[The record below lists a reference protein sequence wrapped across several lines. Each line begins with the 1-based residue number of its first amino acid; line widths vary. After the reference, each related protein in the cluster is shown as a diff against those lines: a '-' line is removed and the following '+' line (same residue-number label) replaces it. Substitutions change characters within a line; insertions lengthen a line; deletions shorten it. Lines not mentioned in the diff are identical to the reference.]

1 MAHDVF
7 ISYASQDKLV
17 ADAVCSAL
25 EAENIR
31 CWFAPRDIP
40 LGEHWAASINN
51 AIKTASIMVLIFS
64 ENSNQSE
71 QVINELT
78 LAVKSKVTV
87 MPFKIEDAL
96 PHGVMEYYLAAT
108 HWLDA
113 MNPPTK
119 KQIDNLVEKIKSG
132 LGVKQAKVVATQV
145 ESQEVTA
152 SIPEIKQRPKKETPV
167 INKKTGL
174 AVVAVLACALLLFGG
189 YRLLNPVS
197 ENDAIEAVAEVGSD
211 QQAVPATAP
220 PKDTAGNEIVV
231 TSTADSGDG
240 TLRWALQTARSGDT
254 ITFDP
259 AVFPPTNPQIINI
272 YSELPALAWGN
283 MTIDASNA
291 GVIIDGTE
299 AQDTTNYLSGL
310 QLSSSENIIMGLQII
325 NCLSYNFD
333 PKYLGAS
340 GAAIKINNAASN
352 NIIGGDRSMGS
363 GPHGQGNLI
372 NGCTH
377 GMDIGDGASHNII
390 KGNLIGTDL
399 NGTATNSKPANSVGI
414 IISEGANNNIVGPD
428 NIIAFNNVGII
439 IGEPIGH
446 ICWREGTANNIVTEN
461 RIFNN
466 WDKAIKLNGDA
477 NNYITA
483 PRISV
488 VNLKD
493 GTVSGNAIPNSKIE
507 IFSDSGRGGETFE
520 GSTEADGEGNFIFSA
535 DRALKGPNIT
545 ATATDED
552 GNTSEFSAPY
562 FR

>member
-25 EAENIR
+25 ESENIR

-51 AIKTASIMVLIFS
+51 AIKTTSIMVLIFS
-64 ENSNQSE
+64 ENSNQSD

-87 MPFKIEDAL
+87 IPFKIEDAL
-96 PHGVMEYYLAAT
+96 PQGVMEYYLAAT

-119 KQIDNLVEKIKSG
+119 KQIDTLVEKIKSG
-132 LGVKQAKVVATQV
+132 LGVKQAKVVATHG

-152 SIPEIKQRPKKETPV
+152 SIPEIKQRPEKETPV

-211 QQAVPATAP
+211 QQAVQTTAP
-220 PKDTAGNEIVV
+220 PKDEAGNEIVV

-240 TLRWALQTARSGDT
+240 TLRWALQTARYGDT
-254 ITFDP
+254 IIFDP
-259 AVFPPTNPQIINI
+259 GVFPPDEPDTI
-272 YSELPALAWGN
+272 YIKSKLPELKIGN
-283 MTIDASNA
+283 LTIDASNA
-291 GVIIDGTE
+291 GVIIDARYAE
-299 AQDTTNYLSGL
+299 EEFIQGL
-310 QLSSSENIIMGLQII
+310 VISSSGNRIMGLQIVR
-325 NCLSYNFD
+325 CFHLSGIH
-333 PKYLGAS
+333 PGA
-340 GAAIKINNAASN
+340 GIIIVYGSN
-352 NIIGGDRSMGS
+352 NIIGGDRSIGS
-363 GPHGQGNLI
+363 GPIGQGNLVAG
-372 NGCTH
+372 N
-377 GMDIGDGASHNII
+377 DIGIELAGGNTGYQGRNIVT
-390 KGNLIGTDL
+390 GNLIGTDL
-399 NGTATNSKPANSVGI
+399 SGSKPNYHGGNGDGLSI
-414 IISEGANNNIVGPD
+414 TWDPTYTTIGPD
-428 NIIAFNNVGII
+428 NIIAFNTAFGIV
-439 IGEPIGH
+439 IGNFDEMIDDQAKYNTITANSIYDNRQKG
-446 ICWREGTANNIVTEN
+446 ILVQSTANNDI
-461 RIFNN
+461 
-466 WDKAIKLNGDA
+466 AIPVIK
-477 NNYITA
+477 
-483 PRISV
+483 S
-488 VNLKD
+488 VNLEE
-493 GTVSGNAIPNSKIE
+493 GTVQGITEPGYTIE
-507 IFSDSGRGGETFE
+507 IFSDSGGQGKVFE

-545 ATATDED
+545 ATATDKD